1 MDPADVLM
9 TAGVSGIVSLVVS
22 VLVPRYLQE
31 KDRVKQDGRVGVFEP
46 LRREMTGILDNRYRI
61 SLGYSVCTREEAFT
75 DILRRGALN
84 PRRLRDLRQDVSL
97 LLELDVARENERSRF
112 YDVREGEMKKVW

>member
-1 MDPADVLM
+1 M